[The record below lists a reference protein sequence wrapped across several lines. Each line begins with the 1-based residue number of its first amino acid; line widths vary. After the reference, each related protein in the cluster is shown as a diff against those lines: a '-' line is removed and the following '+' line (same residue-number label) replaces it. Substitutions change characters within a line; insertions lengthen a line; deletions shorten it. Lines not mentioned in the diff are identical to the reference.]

1 MDNFLIIRVKNDKNE
16 DVIVKLDRRLA
27 YMSQPLEESEQN
39 EEIPMLINKNILEKI
54 ASFYE
59 LYNYSLEEL
68 NKLNFEISSDN
79 LLKNLGEKNYH
90 YFAEYLEVDNTL
102 NVDKLKPLVDACY
115 QYNFKYLWDLC
126 QVLLGTEYFCET
138 TEEGLESFKKKF
150 NLPELDEDEISHI
163 INENK
168 EAFDLLRVNFTKY
181 LVSNKSDNNSVISLL
196 GLLGS

>member
-181 LVSNKSDNNSVISLL
+181 LEQVEEIKENEIEMD
-196 GLLGS
+196 